1 MASTTA
7 PDIDLDSEGVYPL
20 AGDLTVTV
28 TPHARY
34 SYPHAD
40 GEWQDSGPRMCITD
54 WWSGGGA
61 VRSRR
66 DAAPRENRLVWTGGD
81 AHRVMHVARAERIYC
96 VESVYDAATAWA
108 ILADTARSHL
118 VYDRLIR
125 ERRERAATALEKARA
140 DFDRLSR
147 EARYQGH
154 ERLLAEAE
162 RVYRWG
168 YVPEAD
174 LKTVLSDDDVATVV
188 RRAAEFE
195 GTPLYLAVEHVAER
209 IGVDAATI
217 RSYRH
222 RGLLPVPDMEL
233 SDRAGW
239 MWDTIEAWVR
249 SRRGQGWA
257 AGTTADEAG
266 RR

>member
-1 MASTTA
+1 MAIATA
-7 PDIDLDSEGVYPL
+7 PNIDLDSEGIYPL

-34 SYPHAD
+34 TYPHAD

-54 WWSGGGA
+54 WWSGGRA

-66 DAAPRENRLVWTGGD
+66 DAASREDRLIWTGGD
-81 AHRVMHVARAERIYC
+81 AHRTTHVAGAARIYC

-108 ILADTARSHL
+108 ILADTARAHL

-125 ERRERAATALEKARA
+125 ERRERAAKVLAKART
-140 DFDRLSR
+140 DYDRLTLQ
-147 EARYQGH
+147 AKFQGH
-154 ERLLAEAE
+154 ERLLDEAE

-168 YVPEAD
+168 YVPEED
-174 LKTVLSDDDVATVV
+174 LKTVLSDDNVATVV
-188 RRAAEFE
+188 RRAGEVE

-217 RSYRH
+217 RSYRN
-222 RGLLPVPDMEL
+222 RGLLPGPDLEL
-233 SDRAGW
+233 SGRAGW

-257 AGTTADEAG
+257 AGTTADDAG